1 MRNSNGFCVQAG
13 VNEPGELVGAI
24 RQRVRTS
31 DFDGYTD
38 AKATNKKVY
47 NPYAHLKQ
55 LLMLSKFVIFCL

>member
-1 MRNSNGFCVQAG
+1 MRNSSGFCVQAG

-38 AKATNKKVY
+38 AKATNKKVDDLY
-47 NPYAHLKQ
+47 MPHIHF
-55 LLMLSKFVIFCL
+55 LL